1 VHVSASA
8 ELLITAQRVKQRFI
22 PTQEFAM
29 VLHARRAHSHRRCRK
44 RPLPGRPHHRNLI
57 AAAVDQARREHRAA
71 HGDRC
76 AELDTITAEL
86 ARTQQATD
94 HYLLAFE
101 RGTLD
106 EDLAERLAAL
116 KTTRQQLTARRDE
129 LTAALDDVPTAP
141 DPALLDQVADHLAEI
156 ISTGT
161 PNQRKTLVGALV
173 DRVIITGPDR
183 LVPVFRIPQT
193 AHVNGAATAQPAE
206 TAPKSAVRT
215 MTKLVE
221 SRGIEPRS
229 EPCKGP
235 VLPLNYDPVVNM
247 TVTVTP
253 QVRPSFFSLSS
264 R

>member
-1 VHVSASA
+1 MSVARA
-8 ELLITAQRVKQRFI
+8 EPPA
-22 PTQEFAM
+22 
-29 VLHARRAHSHRRCRK
+29 ARRRVEHNSSWCGLR
-44 RPLPGRPHHRNLI
+44 
-57 AAAVDQARREHRAA
+57 AR
-71 HGDRC
+71 

-253 QVRPSFFSLSS
+253 QVRPSLSS